1 LDTISFNPFAKLF
14 PRTYKSPIFFAPSS
28 LSYDALRGTSLLR
41 TTQVLQGQIQQDHE
55 RLNSLLKQYNSLHE
69 EPHFPV
75 DEDFPLECYSLFSVY
90 SRGADVNFGGGDG
103 EEVVNRERMIVPFLD
118 MFNHSSES
126 DVHYKS
132 DSSDIY
138 IYSGASPIKAGAE
151 VHLNYGPVPNSKLL
165 LFYGFSIQE
174 NKEDFVDI
182 YVPLQEGVPG
192 REEKAKLL
200 QETFPDFIPNA
211 PFQLKSD
218 GSLPCSLL
226 SLLRV
231 LPLPPS
237 SLPSDVMVPIS
248 AESEASAL
256 SALEAALES
265 MSQNVAISLLEVA
278 GRIEDGEGVEEEK
291 EDYEF
296 ARIYA
301 ESELQIL
308 STTLGVVREA
318 KDKENGGK
326 QEEVQVE
333 VQVEVVKEGA
343 MESVD

>member
-1 LDTISFNPFAKLF
+1 M
-14 PRTYKSPIFFAPSS
+14 
-28 LSYDALRGTSLLR
+28 
-41 TTQVLQGQIQQDHE
+41 
-55 RLNSLLKQYNSLHE
+55 
-69 EPHFPV
+69 
-75 DEDFPLECYSLFSVY
+75 Y

-126 DVHYKS
+126 EVHYKYS
-132 DSSDIY
+132 ADSSDIY
-138 IYSGASPIKAGAE
+138 IYSGASPIKAGSE

-165 LFYGFSIQE
+165 LFYGFSIQD

-248 AESEASAL
+248 AESEVSAL